1 MLSKSRPSGV
11 SNALGARASRL
22 GLLAAVTGTLLTGIA
37 LGGCGDSGGKASATG
52 GGRQASSSGHAINGG
67 IRMTITGNET
77 KPGVVTA
84 AGAGIVATLRATT
97 HTPKAN
103 APWPIS
109 FTVTQA
115 GRPAK
120 AKLSYEYLLAGAVVA
135 KRSHYTFT
143 GHFKDVF
150 RWPASSVGYPLTFR
164 AVLKVAGKTIYLDY
178 PVKVAR

>member
-1 MLSKSRPSGV
+1 MLGQSRSR
-11 SNALGARASRL
+11 SISSALAGRASRL
-22 GLLAAVTGTLLTGIA
+22 RRPASICGTLLICAA
-37 LGGCGDSGGKASATG
+37 LVGCGGSSGKANG
-52 GGRQASSSGHAINGG
+52 SSGKGSGAS
-67 IRMTITGNET
+67 T
-77 KPGVVTA
+77 KEVSAARTSTTSTKTAPGVVSVTR
-84 AGAGIVATLRATT
+84 GGIVATLHATT

-120 AKLSYEYLLAGAVVA
+120 AKLRYEYLLAGAVVA

-164 AVLKVAGKTIYLDY
+164 AVLKVADKTIYLDY